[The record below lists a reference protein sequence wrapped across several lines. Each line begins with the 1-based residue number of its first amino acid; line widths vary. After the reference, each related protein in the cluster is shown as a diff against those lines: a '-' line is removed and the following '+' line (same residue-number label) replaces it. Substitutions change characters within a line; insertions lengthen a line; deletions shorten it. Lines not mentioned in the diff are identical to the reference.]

1 MTARRG
7 PQDSAGF
14 LMWHLT
20 LRWRAAVDRALAPLG
35 LTHAGYVVLASLY
48 WLTSTGDRPNQRR
61 LAEHCALEPMTISK
75 SVRALE
81 EAGLVVRNPD
91 PLDARARLLVLS
103 EHGEGTFREAVRV
116 VHGVEAAFLSALGP
130 EVSSFKDQLRTLLRA
145 AGPPSPPPD
154 GEGERS

>member
-1 MTARRG
+1 MTTRRG

-48 WLTSTGDRPNQRR
+48 WLTTTGGKPNQKR

-91 PLDARARLLVLS
+91 PSDARALLLVLS
-103 EHGEGTFREAVRV
+103 QHGEDTFREAVRA
-116 VHGVEAAFLSALGP
+116 VHGVEATFLSALGS
-130 EVSSFKDQLRTLLRA
+130 EVASFKDQLRTLLHA
-145 AGPPSPPPD
+145 VGEPSTLL
-154 GEGERS
+154 GG